1 MIHRL
6 LVSIL
11 IVSQISGC
19 TFFSRSNRSLDISES
34 TGWNLDHTNMVREV
48 AREQKTAPGLVFIEG
63 GTFTMGRSKD
73 DVLHD
78 WNNSPSKQHVRSFYM
93 DETEVTNASYL
104 EYLKWIESVFSPSDE
119 RYAGI
124 HQSILPDT
132 MVWRDH
138 LSQNEVYV
146 ENYLRHPAY
155 LFYPVV
161 GVNWLQATR
170 YADWRTD
177 RVNERVL
184 IKSRY
189 ITNRNI
195 IDRGLGAT
203 TNKKM
208 SNAVYGKN
216 HFSSRTYLYYPNK
229 VVDNV
234 YDKNPDSI
242 KVFQVKDLGV
252 EGEGISNIG
261 SSILS
266 LVEDPRLRKRKGV
279 AKREHGI
286 LLPEYRLPTEAEWE
300 YAALALK
307 ENREYNSY
315 LGKKIRSRDL
325 RKSRGSKKGAFL
337 ANFKRGRGD
346 YSGIAGWGNDGADIT
361 TETKSFRPNPLG
373 LYDME
378 GNVAE
383 WVADAYRPI
392 IDDQANDFNYYR
404 GNVFKKVIREDGG
417 TAIINKEV
425 QYDTL
430 PNGKLVYK
438 NLPGEIL
445 YEQISDKDVY
455 LKPNIQK
462 AYNIDYRDG
471 DIGSQKGYYGF
482 NDEHPRMYNSPDNKV
497 RLDKNGDIETELDK
511 NNYRTS
517 GIGDEIRVIKGG
529 SWKDRSYWLDPSER
543 RFMPEY
549 ESASWIGFRCAMDRV
564 GPMRKKNSRRTK
576 R

>member
-1 MIHRL
+1 MIYRL
-6 LVSIL
+6 LISAFIITQ
-11 IVSQISGC
+11 IVGC
-19 TFFSRSNRSLDISES
+19 AFFSRNKRSLNTSET
-34 TGWNLDHTNMVREV
+34 TGWNLNETNMVREV

-78 WNNSPSKQHVRSFYM
+78 WNNSPSRQHVRSFYM
-93 DETEVTNASYL
+93 DETEITNASYL
-104 EYLKWIESVFSPSDE
+104 EYLKWLEGVFSPSDPK
-119 RYAGI
+119 YKGI
-124 HQSILPDT
+124 YQSAFPDT
-132 MVWRDH
+132 MVWRDQ

-155 LFYPVV
+155 LFYPIV

-170 YADWRTD
+170 YAEWRTD

-184 IKSRY
+184 IRNGY

-195 IDRGLGAT
+195 IDRRLEKSVEE
-203 TNKKM
+203 NM
-208 SNAVYGKN
+208 SKAVDRKN

-229 VVDNV
+229 VTNNV
-234 YDKNPDSI
+234 YDVKTDS
-242 KVFQVKDLGV
+242 VRVVQNRDLGI
-252 EGEGISNIG
+252 EGEGKSNIRSG
-261 SSILS
+261 F
-266 LVEDPRLRKRKGV
+266 LRKDSRLKKRKKI
-279 AKREHGI
+279 ATREHGI

-300 YAALALK
+300 YAALGLK

-315 LGKKIRSRDL
+315 LGKEILSRDF
-325 RKSRGSKKGAFL
+325 RKSKKGKKGSFL

-361 TETKSFRPNPLG
+361 TETKSFPPNSLG

-383 WVADAYRPI
+383 WVSDVYRPT
-392 IDDQANDFNYYR
+392 IDDEANDFNYYR

-417 TAIINKEV
+417 TAIINEEV
-425 QYDTL
+425 KYDTL

-445 YEQISDKDVY
+445 YEQISDQDVY
-455 LKPNIQK
+455 LRPNIQK

-471 DIGSQKGYYGF
+471 DISSQKRYYGF
-482 NDEHPRMYNSPDNKV
+482 TDDNPKMYNSPKNKV
-497 RLDKNGDIETELDK
+497 HVNENGSIETEKDE

-517 GIGDEIRVIKGG
+517 AIGNKVRVIKGG

-564 GPMRKKNSRRTK
+564 GSMRKKNSHKTK